1 MLQVERDSLER
12 RERVAESR
20 DVGRDELVGTVDA
33 TVEVDDLVEVVFGA
47 EVQIMDVAGEAGAER
62 NGQLLLKVANLPG
75 PEVSD
80 SKGRVSE

>member
-47 EVQIMDVAGEAGAER
+47 EVQIMDVAGEAGAEG

-75 PEVSD
+75 PEVSN
-80 SKGRVSE
+80 SKGRASE